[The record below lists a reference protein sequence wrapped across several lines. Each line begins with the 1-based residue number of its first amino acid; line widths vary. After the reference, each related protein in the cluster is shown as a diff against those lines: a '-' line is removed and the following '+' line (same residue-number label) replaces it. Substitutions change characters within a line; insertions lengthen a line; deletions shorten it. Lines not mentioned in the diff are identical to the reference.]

1 MLSDIRYGFRQLTKY
16 PGFTAIAV
24 LTLALGI
31 GVNTAMFSLLN
42 ALVFDVSKAPDADRL
57 VCVLRTSPQ
66 SQDWPHAPANF
77 YDYQSQAASFEH
89 LAAYSNTN
97 SNLSEPGQ
105 PAERLPAMTVT
116 GDFFSIFRIGPLV
129 GRLIGPDD
137 DRPGS
142 NHVAVLT
149 EAFWKSHYASDP
161 GVVGRTVR
169 MDGQPFTIIGVAPT
183 SLENPLA
190 WGHLDLWT
198 PMGLN
203 AEGKASRGNNW
214 MQIVGR
220 LKPGVTPAQAQL
232 EATAVAARLAHDYP
246 DTNAG
251 NSLRVADWNKT
262 LAGGA
267 STKLSWLCMAL
278 AGFVLLIA
286 CANLANL
293 QLARVTARLREHAV
307 RLALGA
313 SRMQLIRQLLIE
325 NILLSALGGALGV
338 LLATWGTKFLG
349 SRIVIGNVPGFV
361 LPVDMRVLAFTVVAS
376 ILTGIMVGLV
386 PAWMSSG
393 TNVNTA
399 LKQGSKGSDG
409 GGSRHRIRQGL
420 VVGELALALVLLA
433 GAGYF
438 VRGMQRF
445 TSMDAGW
452 KPDGLIVAN
461 MSLPFNATYTSDE
474 QVRSFLDKLKAK
486 MDALPGVSQ
495 SSVSASLPITG
506 PWQSS
511 PILVEGRPIP
521 DKGKEPL
528 AGFDPVS
535 PAYFPTVGIRILEGR
550 EIMDSDRPKT
560 VPVAVIDESMARS
573 LWPNESA
580 LGKRF
585 REVDPDKVTW
595 IEVVGVAA
603 DVHPTLEVFRSL
615 DTPYMVYRPLNQIAS
630 NQAHWL
636 SVALRSSA
644 PASTIAASLRT
655 AVQQIDADQPVY
667 TIMSARDAMG
677 NITRGLQLISQIL
690 RTFALS
696 GLLLSAVGIYGVIA
710 NVVAQRSTEIGI
722 RMALGAQPSDV
733 LWMVLGQGM
742 RLSVIGTAI
751 GVVCSWGLFR
761 LLGSMLPV
769 IHGSDPLAVLLIAVV
784 LIAVALLACWL
795 PARRATLVNPVV
807 ALRGD

>member
-1 MLSDIRYGFRQLTKY
+1 MLSDIKFGFRQLTKNL
-16 PGFTAIAV
+16 GFTAIAV

-66 SQDWPHAPANF
+66 SQDWPHSPANY
-77 YDYQSQAASFEH
+77 YDYKKQATSFEH
-89 LAAYSNTN
+89 LAAYCQTN
-97 SNLSEPGQ
+97 NNLSEPGQ
-105 PAERLPAMTVT
+105 PAERLPSMMVT
-116 GDFFSIFRIGPLV
+116 GEFFSIFRIGPLI

-137 DRPGS
+137 DRDGF
-142 NHVAVLT
+142 NHVAVLS
-149 EAFWKSHYASDP
+149 EAFWKSDFASDP
-161 GVVGRTVR
+161 QVVGRIVR
-169 MDGQPFTIIGVAPT
+169 LDGQQYTIIGVAPT

-220 LKPGVTPAQAQL
+220 LNPGVTAVRAQL
-232 EATAVAARLAHDYP
+232 EATAIAARLAHDYP
-246 DTNAG
+246 DNDAG

-262 LAGGA
+262 LAGD
-267 STKLSWLCMAL
+267 SSSKLSWLCMAL

-293 QLARVTARLREHAV
+293 QLARMSARLREHAV

-313 SRMQLIRQLLIE
+313 TRLQLVRQLLVE
-325 NILLSALGGALGV
+325 NILLSILGGSFGV

-349 SRIVIGNVPGFV
+349 SEIVIGNVPGYV
-361 LPVDMRVLAFTVVAS
+361 LPVDMRVLVFTIIAS
-376 ILTGIMVGLV
+376 ILTGVMVGVV

-409 GGSRHRIRQGL
+409 GGSRHRIRQAL
-420 VVGELALALVLLA
+420 VVGELALALLLLA

-445 TSMDAGW
+445 TAADPGW
-452 KPDGLIVAN
+452 KPDGLITAD
-461 MSLPFNATYTSDE
+461 MSLPFNATYATDE
-474 QVRSFLDKLKAK
+474 QVHTFLDKLQSK
-486 MDALPGVSQ
+486 MNALPGVSQ

-506 PWQSS
+506 PWQSA
-511 PILVEGRPIP
+511 PFLVEGRPIP

-528 AGFDPVS
+528 AAFDPVS
-535 PAYFPTVGIRILEGR
+535 PGYFSTVGIRLIEGR
-550 EIMDSDRPKT
+550 AVLDSDRAKT
-560 VPVAVIDESMARS
+560 VQVAVINEAMARS
-573 LWPNESA
+573 LWPKESA

-585 REVDPDKVTW
+585 REVDPDKMTW
-595 IEVVGVAA
+595 VQVVGVVA
-603 DVHPTLEVFRSL
+603 DVHATLEVFRSL
-615 DTPYMVYRPLNQIAS
+615 DTPFEIYRPLTQIPS
-630 NQAHWL
+630 DQAHWL
-636 SVALRSSA
+636 SLALRSSA
-644 PASTIAASLRT
+644 PASMIATSLRA
-655 AVQQIDADQPVY
+655 AVQQIDADEPVY
-667 TIMSARDAMG
+667 TILSARDAMG
-677 NITRGLQLISQIL
+677 NITRGLELVSGIL
-690 RTFALS
+690 RVFALI
-696 GLLLSAVGIYGVIA
+696 GLLLAAVGIYGVIA

-742 RLSVIGTAI
+742 RLSIIGTVIGVAA
-751 GVVCSWGLFR
+751 SWGLFR
-761 LLGSMLPV
+761 LLGSILPV
-769 IHGSDPLAVLLIAVV
+769 IHGSDPAAVLLIAAV
-784 LIAVALLACWL
+784 LIAVALVACWL